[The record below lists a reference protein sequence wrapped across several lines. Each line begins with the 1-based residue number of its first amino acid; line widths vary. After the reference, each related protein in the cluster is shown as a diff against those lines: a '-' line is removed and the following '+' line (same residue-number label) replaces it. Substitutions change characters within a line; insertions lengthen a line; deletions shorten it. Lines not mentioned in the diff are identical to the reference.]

1 MIKKIITA
9 LFALMASVA
18 FSVAMAAVD
27 VNKATPAELDTIG
40 GIGPAIAGKITDERK
55 NGAFKSWQD
64 LIDRVKGIGEGNA
77 AKLSAAGLTVNG
89 SSFAGAPA
97 AAPAAKAAVK
107 DAKAAATAETT
118 KVAAPVAAA
127 ASKAT
132 GDAKADAKAAA
143 QAAKDEKKAAKAAA
157 AEAAAK
163 LKAEKAAAKQA
174 AKDAKAAA
182 AASAPKK

>member
-27 VNKATPAELDTIG
+27 VNKATPAELDTVS
-40 GIGPAIAGKITDERK
+40 GIGPAIAGRISDERK
-55 NGAFKSWQD
+55 NGAFKDWKD

-89 SSFAGAPA
+89 TSFAG
-97 AAPAAKAAVK
+97 APAAKAAVK
-107 DAKAAATAETT
+107 DAKAAATAETA
-118 KVAAPVAAA
+118 KAAAPAAAA

-157 AEAAAK
+157 AEAASKA
-163 LKAEKAAAKQA
+163 KAEKAAAKQA